1 MKQTAQGQ
9 NNFTR
14 NWIKYLERHRYFIF
28 KWYHSVYIHLSSNKR
43 KHFECKCLESQLL
56 IPSKKIRS
64 GPIAKNC
71 FELNL
76 YSLDVPSSCLKK
88 PFKVKRYLHKDT
100 KNGKT
105 IFVCE
110 CVVNSGIFFIHAYKV
125 HLNRKTKKRQIQQ
138 TWTGGGG
145 GGILK
150 RVFLWGACT
159 I

>member
-14 NWIKYLERHRYFIF
+14 NWIRYLERHRYFIF
-28 KWYHSVYIHLSSNKR
+28 KWYPSVYIHLSSNKR
-43 KHFECKCLESQLL
+43 KKFECKCLESQQL
-56 IPSKKIRS
+56 IPSKKIQS

-76 YSLDVPSSCLKK
+76 YSLDVPSSWLKNHLKK
-88 PFKVKRYLHKDT
+88 NVTSIKTPRTARPSFFVSASSRVEYSSFMLT
-100 KNGKT
+100 KCIWTERPKKGK
-105 IFVCE
+105 FNKHE
-110 CVVNSGIFFIHAYKV
+110 P
-125 HLNRKTKKRQIQQ
+125 
-138 TWTGGGG
+138 G

-159 I
+159 T